1 MDKFDRIYDLH
12 HFFAGRRTPLS
23 IEQIGAR
30 LECSKSTAYRL
41 VGLLRDRLG
50 APIVKDAATEGLL
63 YDRSTPG
70 NVYELPGLWFSAAE
84 LQALLEEQL
93 APLRRR
99 IDQLLS
105 HRRLNLGDIDQRVR
119 VLGAAARPAGQA
131 FRSVAS
137 ATLQR
142 RRLRFRYHSRHKD
155 EVRER
160 EVSPQRL
167 AHYRDNWYLDAWDHR
182 EESLRMFSVDRIE
195 NVIIGKDEARDLP
208 DAELDAVLASAYGI
222 FTGEADK
229 EAVLRFSAER
239 ARWVADEQWHPR
251 QSGRHLA
258 DGRYE
263 LRIPYRDSRELIM
276 DVLRHGP
283 EVEIIAPESLRRD
296 VVDQLRRMT
305 QVYGGPWVID

>member
-12 HFFAGRRTPLS
+12 HCFAGRRTPLS